1 MYPDKFCKIIL
12 KVTMKEKNE
21 HHGLLGLLTNAKDA
35 VNEITDVAK
44 EVYAMMEHPQD
55 EDKYEDA
62 CSNCAKNSISSTTT
76 PGSPS
81 STTSQ
86 SRLAELRSSSSGR
99 RGYEKVPKKLGAR
112 RWVQGD
118 KHQMTGQTRAMP
130 SIPTIGRALW
140 AESSSSTTALTC
152 LRPCHL

>member
-1 MYPDKFCKIIL
+1 
-12 KVTMKEKNE
+12 MKEKNE
-21 HHGLLGLLTNAKDA
+21 HHGLLGLLTDAKDA
-35 VNEITDVAK
+35 VTEITDVAK

-55 EDKYEDA
+55 KDKYEDA

-99 RGYEKVPKKLGAR
+99 
-112 RWVQGD
+112 
-118 KHQMTGQTRAMP
+118 
-130 SIPTIGRALW
+130 
-140 AESSSSTTALTC
+140 
-152 LRPCHL
+152 